1 MIRLQTGKK
10 PTPSVLELAPQPLP
24 RPLPHFLLA
33 SLPYLLHLKLRTQA
47 CIRHSAAT
55 VSSGPQPTSIYN
67 TQSPVMLPPL
77 HYQGLDAAQT
87 LVISLQPTVLRLPRW
102 SSDDDQIRDI
112 IWVIQY
118 LFTVGRASDLLFIK
132 SSNNDLI
139 TFAKEITG
147 KLDSS
152 STNNFLDF
160 GSESL
165 ANIIIRWGERKG
177 FNLFRRA
184 NIWQKSYT
192 ESQTYQQMV
201 VQQMLVAC
209 ECF

>member
-1 MIRLQTGKK
+1 M
-10 PTPSVLELAPQPLP
+10 
-24 RPLPHFLLA
+24 
-33 SLPYLLHLKLRTQA
+33 
-47 CIRHSAAT
+47 
-55 VSSGPQPTSIYN
+55 
-67 TQSPVMLPPL
+67 
-77 HYQGLDAAQT
+77 
-87 LVISLQPTVLRLPRW
+87 LRLPRW